1 MQRLDFISQLYR
13 MERKRIRG
21 ERGFVVLEEGVEE
34 RTRLEISSW
43 QPFSRRVIRIYFQ
56 LYTRI
61 SRLQYS

>member
-1 MQRLDFISQLYR
+1 M
-13 MERKRIRG
+13 IRG
-21 ERGFVVLEEGVEE
+21 EGEGFVGVEEQAEE

-43 QPFSRRVIRIYFQ
+43 QSFSRRVIRIYFQ